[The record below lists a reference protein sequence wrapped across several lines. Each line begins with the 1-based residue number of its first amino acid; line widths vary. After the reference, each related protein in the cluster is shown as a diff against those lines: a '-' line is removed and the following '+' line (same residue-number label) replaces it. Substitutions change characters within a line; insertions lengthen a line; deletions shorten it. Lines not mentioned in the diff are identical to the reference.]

1 MSTQTFTD
9 QMGYEVQLAHPPR
22 RIVSLVPSLT
32 ELLADLGLSE
42 QVVGLTHFCV
52 FPESLYKNRERIGGT
67 KKARVAQ
74 IQALEPD
81 LVIANKEENEK
92 DQVEAI
98 KAFCPVWVS
107 QVYDV
112 PSALA
117 MIRQLSEVTGVPE
130 AGHDLIN
137 RVHKGIGQL
146 PSIPPMRALYM
157 IWRKPYMAAGGD
169 TFIHEM
175 MKQISLT
182 NILADRDRYPQLSSR
197 EISELAPDLVL
208 LSTEPYPFKER
219 HVEEL
224 QQHLPHARFRL
235 VDGSMFSWYG
245 SRMEKAIHY
254 LSTLARDLQ
263 QAAPVNSAD

>member
-9 QMGYEVQLAHPPR
+9 QMGYEVRLEHPPR

-42 QVVGLTHFCV
+42 RVAGLTHFCV
-52 FPESLYKNRERIGGT
+52 FPESLYKNRQRIGGT

-92 DQVEAI
+92 EQVEAI

-112 PSALA
+112 PSALE

-130 AGHDLIN
+130 SGHSLVKRI
-137 RVHKGIGQL
+137 HEGIGKL
-146 PSIPPMRALYM
+146 PSISPMRALYM

-175 MKQISLT
+175 MKQINLT
-182 NILADRDRYPQLSSR
+182 NVLADQDRYPQLSGSA
-197 EISELAPDLVL
+197 IGELAPDLVL

-219 HVEEL
+219 HIEEL
-224 QQHLPHARFRL
+224 QQHLPNACFRL

-245 SRMEKAIHY
+245 SRMEKAISY
-254 LSTLARDLQ
+254 LRALAHDLQ
-263 QAAPVNSAD
+263 QAVPVNSAN